1 MCFLVTALSFIHQ
14 DNYNIYI
21 LHFPDLLVCT
31 IPNLY
36 PGEGDNLDHVDR

>member
-1 MCFLVTALSFIHQ
+1 MCFLVTALSFINK

-21 LHFPDLLVCT
+21 TLSRPPH
-31 IPNLY
+31 LY